1 MRGHKIP
8 VAPSPQAHPSLEQPA
23 LLCKAPAVTDTLIQA
38 CWITQS
44 QVSQLA
50 QALQFTECL
59 KRGQRLAVLEQLDRP
74 GKRQGLEIKLRKGH
88 PPKIFSLSMIKFQSV
103 LWESF

>member
-8 VAPSPQAHPSLEQPA
+8 AAPSLQAHPWY
-23 LLCKAPAVTDTLIQA
+23 APAVTDSLTQA
-38 CWITQS
+38 CWITQF

-50 QALQFTECL
+50 QALHLTECL
-59 KRGQRLAVLEQLDRP
+59 KRGQRLAVLEQLDSS

-88 PPKIFSLSMIKFQSV
+88 QPKIFSLSVIKFQSV
-103 LWESF
+103 LWESL